1 MTYINIQPGK
11 NIIHLNY
18 PDKVNQIGMLTV
30 SLSNSDSNRNSIF
43 FFNNKDSSILKT
55 QSQSIIW
62 YNEISGSIDISCIT
76 NDIENIDIIYY
87 SDHFKNIEYS
97 VKEFEIINISQDEKA
112 FIAANHISTLD
123 AFIEK
128 MNIRFKTNKEKI
140 KALIADEINNQYLIN
155 KQNDLNHFPLSIKTY
170 DHIEISAMV
179 DVLLSDKLTMG
190 KKVKEFEET
199 FASYIGSK
207 YAVMVNSGS
216 SANLLAI
223 AVLSNFKY
231 KNSLK
236 KGDKIIIPTICWS
249 TSVWPIIQ
257 MGLEPVFVDINIKTL
272 NADIDKV
279 EELLQNDDKI
289 KGMVAVHI
297 LGNATNINKLMKLK
311 SDYNLILMEDTC
323 ESLGSRYNGKYLGTF
338 GECGTFSFYFSHHIT
353 TIEGGMVVTD
363 DFKIY
368 ELLKCLRAHGWSR
381 ELSSYNS
388 ESLDN
393 RFCFVNI
400 GYNLRPMEIQA
411 AMGLVQLKRLDTL
424 NSNRIKNYNRIVRLI
439 NNNSSD
445 KLTCFEKEPN
455 SSPAWFALPFIL
467 NQKYNKTKYLNYLET
482 KNIVTRPV
490 VTGNFTRQPVFTDLN
505 LNMEPESFVN
515 AEIIHNQGFFIGLP
529 SYKMSDEKIRYLVD
543 ILLT

>member
-1 MTYINIQPGK
+1 M
-11 NIIHLNY
+11 
-18 PDKVNQIGMLTV
+18 
-30 SLSNSDSNRNSIF
+30 
-43 FFNNKDSSILKT
+43 
-55 QSQSIIW
+55 
-62 YNEISGSIDISCIT
+62 
-76 NDIENIDIIYY
+76 
-87 SDHFKNIEYS
+87 
-97 VKEFEIINISQDEKA
+97 
-112 FIAANHISTLD
+112 D

-140 KALIADEINNQYLIN
+140 KALIADEINNQNFIN

-199 FASYIGSK
+199 FASYIGSN

-216 SANLLAI
+216 SANLLAM

-381 ELSSYNS
+381 GLSSYNS
-388 ESLDN
+388 KTLDN

-490 VTGNFTRQPVFTDLN
+490 ITGNFTRQPVFTDLN
-505 LNMEPESFVN
+505 LNIEPESFVN
-515 AEIIHNQGFFIGLP
+515 AETIHNQGFFIGLP
-529 SYKMSDEKIRYLVD
+529 SYKMSDEKIKYLVD